1 MPEREGPGRKRRIVD
16 ESKKIVVVCCCGSNP
31 DMEHSREQQR
41 KQQQQQAAAAA
52 ALHRR
57 VATIVRHIA
66 MPISSSSSCQK
77 EQQRPCS
84 KQLLPVSDQQQIH
97 VELCPCSSSGSETS
111 ERRRSSNKYERLHGS
126 VSRELP
132 VWTQPAMLSGPPF
145 EDILYEKAQDEAI
158 AKVTMCV
165 FVRLSKTL
173 V

>member
-1 MPEREGPGRKRRIVD
+1 VD
-16 ESKKIVVVCCCGSNP
+16 ESKKIVVVRCCGSNP
-31 DMEHSREQQR
+31 DMEHSREQQ
-41 KQQQQQAAAAA
+41 QQAAAAA
-52 ALHRR
+52 AFHRR

-66 MPISSSSSCQK
+66 MPISSSSCQK
-77 EQQRPCS
+77 QQQRPCS
-84 KQLLPVSDQQQIH
+84 KQLLPVSDEQQIH
-97 VELCPCSSSGSETS
+97 VELCSCSSSGSETS

-132 VWTQPAMLSGPPF
+132 VWTQPAMLSGKPF
-145 EDILYEKAQDEAI
+145 EDILYEKAQEEAI

>member
-1 MPEREGPGRKRRIVD
+1 VD

-31 DMEHSREQQR
+31 DMEHSGEQQQ

-57 VATIVRHIA
+57 VATIVRHIT
-66 MPISSSSSCQK
+66 MPISSSSCQK
-77 EQQRPCS
+77 QQLRPGS
-84 KQLLPVSDQQQIH
+84 KQLLPVSDQQHIH
-97 VELCPCSSSGSETS
+97 VELSSCSSSGSETS

-145 EDILYEKAQDEAI
+145 EDILYEKAQEEAI

>member
-1 MPEREGPGRKRRIVD
+1 
-16 ESKKIVVVCCCGSNP
+16 
-31 DMEHSREQQR
+31 MEHSREQQQ

-66 MPISSSSSCQK
+66 MPISSSSSSSCQK
-77 EQQRPCS
+77 QQQRPCS

-97 VELCPCSSSGSETS
+97 VELCSCSSSGSETS

-165 FVRLSKTL
+165 SVRLSKTL

>member
-1 MPEREGPGRKRRIVD
+1 VPEREGPGRKRRVD

-31 DMEHSREQQR
+31 DMEHSREQQQ

-57 VATIVRHIA
+57 VATIVRHIS
-66 MPISSSSSCQK
+66 MPISSSSSYCQK
-77 EQQRPCS
+77 QQQLPCS

-97 VELCPCSSSGSETS
+97 VELCSCSSSGSETS
-111 ERRRSSNKYERLHGS
+111 ERRRPSNKYERLHGS

-132 VWTQPAMLSGPPF
+132 VWTQPVMLSGPPF